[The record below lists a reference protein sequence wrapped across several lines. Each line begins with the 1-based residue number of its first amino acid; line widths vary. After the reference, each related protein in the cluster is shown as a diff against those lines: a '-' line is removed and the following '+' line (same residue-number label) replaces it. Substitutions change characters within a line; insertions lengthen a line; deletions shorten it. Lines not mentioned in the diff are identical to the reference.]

1 MTNTSKGFHFPV
13 FLLQLSIFTIILYL
27 LHLYLIQ
34 NIFSTTN
41 FYFETWKIYLFQF
54 ISVTALIYF
63 LQHRSKIKPDKVLNT
78 FVILSLLKM
87 GAVIVFLL
95 PLFFNKTLD
104 AKPAVFS
111 FFAPYFIFLIL
122 ESHYALK
129 ILNEKK

>member
-1 MTNTSKGFHFPV
+1 MTKTSKGFRFPV
-13 FLLQLSIFTIILYL
+13 FLVQLSIFTIILYL

-34 NIFSTTN
+34 KFFSTTN

-54 ISVTALIYF
+54 ISVAALIYF

-87 GAVIVFLL
+87 GAVIIFLL

-104 AKPAVFS
+104 AKPDVFS
-111 FFAPYFIFLIL
+111 FCAPYFIVLIL
-122 ESHYALK
+122 ESRYALK